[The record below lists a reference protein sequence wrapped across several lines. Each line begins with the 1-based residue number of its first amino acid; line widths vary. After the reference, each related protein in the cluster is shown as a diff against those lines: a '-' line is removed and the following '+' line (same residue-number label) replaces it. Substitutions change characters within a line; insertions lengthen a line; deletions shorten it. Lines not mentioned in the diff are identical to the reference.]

1 MSNGNV
7 QKITQYLAELSKLAP
22 QFLKD
27 HYGAKDIAFHK
38 KEAEFAEYQ
47 NEEPFVIRNWR
58 YDREHQ
64 LPHSSYF
71 PTVPLRPAVFSP
83 AAKHSVQ
90 HEFAQ
95 CL

>member
-27 HYGAKDIAFHK
+27 HYRAKDNAFHK
-38 KEAEFAEYQ
+38 QEAEFAEYQ
-47 NEEPFVIRNWR
+47 NAEPFVVRNWR

-71 PTVPLRPAVFSP
+71 PR
-83 AAKHSVQ
+83 
-90 HEFAQ
+90 
-95 CL
+95 

>member
-27 HYGAKDIAFHK
+27 HYGAKDNAFHK

-47 NEEPFVIRNWR
+47 NEESFVIR
-58 YDREHQ
+58 
-64 LPHSSYF
+64 S
-71 PTVPLRPAVFSP
+71 
-83 AAKHSVQ
+83 
-90 HEFAQ
+90 
-95 CL
+95 

>member
-27 HYGAKDIAFHK
+27 HYGAKDNAFHK

-47 NEEPFVIRNWR
+47 NEEPFVVRNWR

-64 LPHSSYF
+64 LSHLSYF
-71 PTVPLRPAVFSP
+71 PRCPSSFCCISASRET
-83 AAKHSVQ
+83 
-90 HEFAQ
+90 
-95 CL
+95 